1 MPTLKVGDVNS
12 GWLECIY
19 FYDWNPKNHSLG
31 NFRKYQD
38 APSCPSSHPHDNG
51 DGTCSA
57 NEPPPPENQCK
68 MPAGEIIAANIE
80 GVEGSESKFYCIDNC
95 SAKPVK
101 VGGPAGLCITFGD
114 GIKRCT
120 YDLISTG
127 VDCDGT
133 GDGTTDGDGN
143 PTPNPVPD
151 GEAPN
156 DTGTGDGSVSGGD
169 GSLEPDNPNDDDT
182 GGTGDTDGDGE
193 HTTSDTNG
201 NLAKI
206 VENTS
211 NTVDGLQHNT
221 NILSSKLD
229 GIKDAIGN
237 IPGGGG
243 AKPPPS
249 GTDDENNDG
258 VTDNVNGETC
268 ETFVCNGSATQC
280 YIAKR
285 LWEDKCG
292 ISNLFDTHE
301 NNITN
306 TFNMFIEENKIED
319 IDAGTLD
326 VSKYMNKFNSS
337 NGVNIG
343 GGGCPAPKT
352 ISVLDANFTI
362 DLNPFCDLAKI
373 IKAFLLTF
381 ASFGVIMM
389 IAKYY

>member
-1 MPTLKVGDVNS
+1 MKWTLYLITGLTFLLSLTYSVYSFAGSWSKLNS
-12 GWLECIY
+12 WQTEIWNEGGCEAYLQKRIAWAESYYNIKASGEVTFCEQVRPNVDGYKIHYTIYKWNEEPDDNCEFTPEYPSTEC
-19 FYDWNPKNHSLG
+19 NTSP
-31 NFRKYQD
+31 
-38 APSCPSSHPHDNG
+38 PP
-51 DGTCSA
+51 
-57 NEPPPPENQCK
+57 PPPPENQCK

-211 NTVDGLQHNT
+211 NTVDVLQHT
-221 NILSSKLD
+221 YQHS
-229 GIKDAIGN
+229 
-237 IPGGGG
+237 
-243 AKPPPS
+243 
-249 GTDDENNDG
+249 
-258 VTDNVNGETC
+258 
-268 ETFVCNGSATQC
+268 
-280 YIAKR
+280 
-285 LWEDKCG
+285 
-292 ISNLFDTHE
+292 
-301 NNITN
+301 
-306 TFNMFIEENKIED
+306 
-319 IDAGTLD
+319 
-326 VSKYMNKFNSS
+326 
-337 NGVNIG
+337 
-343 GGGCPAPKT
+343 
-352 ISVLDANFTI
+352 
-362 DLNPFCDLAKI
+362 
-373 IKAFLLTF
+373 
-381 ASFGVIMM
+381 
-389 IAKYY
+389 